1 MGAEN
6 TLQLV
11 LDANTNVLTAIY
23 TPPPR
28 PDTDDPA
35 PVAGT
40 ADAQAA
46 SDDAS
51 ATDAAAPSQS
61 AAPVT
66 EHDSEQD
73 GDTAVAVDSAEAAA
87 AAPYINPDLPSW
99 DALTA
104 SAVAQ
109 GWSAEA
115 LDSHAILGFIDRCR
129 TAREPVMAAV
139 GQVVDGSF
147 ELDLDPSRMAALLVL
162 HPPKGGKPVTLDE
175 LRQALTDRGIVHGVL
190 EKELADTVEQGRR
203 EAVLIAQGTPPTRG
217 TPTRFESL
225 LDRLKPRAQEIDELA
240 QVDYRDLG
248 SLLLVTPGTPLM
260 RRIPPLPGVD
270 GANVLGEAILP
281 DELPDVPFAMDLSGV
296 AVDPEDPLLLRA
308 AISGTPT
315 LINQGVQVN
324 PVVEVDAVNLSTGNI
339 TFEGSLQVRGDIA
352 ATMEVRVTG
361 DVVVNGTIEA
371 ALVEAGGSVTV
382 KGGIIGMADALQDSA
397 ATARTAHIV
406 CGGALKAKFIEN
418 AIISAGLD
426 IDVEREIRQSS
437 IAAGGSINVGPPNT
451 QQSAI
456 TGGQTRALNAVR
468 AGTIGSPSGIP
479 TLVQAGL
486 DPHADIKRS
495 ALTRKRLKMN
505 EEKSKLEQLLMFL
518 QANPQRAPGDVVER
532 ARNTHTKLVAELL
545 ALETEEAQLIRDLQP
560 LHTATIAATRRFC
573 SGVKI
578 QLGNKMQEF
587 LEDQVGGKAGLEEGE
602 IVIR

>member
-1 MGAEN
+1 MDAEN

-28 PDTDDPA
+28 PAVAPAEEDGAPAAEAIEALGGADTASDQAALEPEANAEVTAEVTAEVA
-35 PVAGT
+35 PV
-40 ADAQAA
+40 
-46 SDDAS
+46 
-51 ATDAAAPSQS
+51 
-61 AAPVT
+61 V
-66 EHDSEQD
+66 
-73 GDTAVAVDSAEAAA
+73 
-87 AAPYINPDLPSW
+87 NLDLPSW
-99 DALTA
+99 DTLAAT
-104 SAVAQ
+104 VVEQ
-109 GWSAEA
+109 GWSADA
-115 LDSHAILGFIDRCR
+115 LDNHAVLAFIDRCR
-129 TAREPVMAAV
+129 SAVEPVQFPV

-147 ELDLDPSRMAALLVL
+147 ELELDPTRMTALLTL
-162 HPPKGGKPVTLDE
+162 HPPKGGQPVTLD
-175 LRQALTDRGIVHGVL
+175 ALSHAVADRGIVHGVL
-190 EKELADTVEQGRR
+190 PQAMADAIEQGR
-203 EAVLIAQGTPPTRG
+203 AATVVIAQGTPPTRG

-248 SLLLVTPGTPLM
+248 SLLLVSPGTPLM
-260 RRIPPLPGVD
+260 RRVPPLPGVD
-270 GANVLGEAILP
+270 GTNVLGEPVLP
-281 DELPDVPFAMDLSGV
+281 DEMPDTPFSKDISGV
-296 AVDPEDPLLLRA
+296 EVDPEDPLLLRA
-308 AISGTPT
+308 TIAGTPK
-315 LINQGVQVN
+315 LISQGVQVN
-324 PVVEVDAVNLSTGNI
+324 PMVEVDAVNLSTGNI

-382 KGGIIGMADALQDSA
+382 KGGIIGMAEALQDAA

-418 AIISAGLD
+418 AIISAGQD
-426 IDVEREIRQSS
+426 VEVEREIRQSS
-437 IAAGGSINVGPPNT
+437 IAAGGSVLVGPPNT

-456 TGGQTRALNAVR
+456 TGGQTRALNVVR

-479 TLVQAGL
+479 TMVQAGL

-505 EEKSKLEQLLMFL
+505 EEKAKLEQLLMFL
-518 QANPQRAPGDVVER
+518 KANPQRAPGDVVER
-532 ARNTHTKLVAELL
+532 ARNTHGKLSGDLL
-545 ALETEEAQLIRDLQP
+545 ALDAEEAQLVRDLQP
-560 LHTATIAATRRFC
+560 LHTAVITATRRFC
-573 SGVKI
+573 SGAKI

>member
-1 MGAEN
+1 MNLAAIERQAGEAEMDAEN

-28 PDTDDPA
+28 PDAAPADD
-35 PVAGT
+35 
-40 ADAQAA
+40 
-46 SDDAS
+46 DDAPAAEASGS
-51 ATDAAAPSQS
+51 AGGDDAPELDADTD
-61 AAPVT
+61 
-66 EHDSEQD
+66 
-73 GDTAVAVDSAEAAA
+73 VAVDT
-87 AAPYINPDLPSW
+87 APHINLDLPTW

-104 SAVAQ
+104 AVVAQ
-109 GWSAEA
+109 GWTADA
-115 LDSHAILGFIDRCR
+115 LDNHAVLAFIDQCR
-129 TAREPVMAAV
+129 SAAEPVQFPI

-147 ELDLDPSRMAALLVL
+147 ELELDPTRMAALLTL
-162 HPPKGGKPVTLDE
+162 HPPKGGQPVTLDM
-175 LRQALTDRGIVHGVL
+175 LRHAVADRGIVHGVL
-190 EKELADTVEQGRR
+190 EAAMAEAVEQGRS
-203 EAVLIAQGTPPTRG
+203 ATVMIAQGTPPTRG

-248 SLLLVTPGTPLM
+248 SLLLVSPGTPLM
-260 RRIPPLPGVD
+260 RRVPPLPGVD
-270 GANVLGEAILP
+270 GTNVLGEPVLP
-281 DELPDVPFAMDLSGV
+281 DEMPDTPFSKDISGV
-296 AVDPEDPLLLRA
+296 EVDPEDPLLLRA
-308 AISGTPT
+308 TIAGTPK
-315 LINQGVQVN
+315 LISQGVQVN
-324 PVVEVDAVNLSTGNI
+324 PMVEVDAVNLSTGNI

-382 KGGIIGMADALQDSA
+382 KGGIIGMAEALQDAA

-418 AIISAGLD
+418 AIISAGQD
-426 IDVEREIRQSS
+426 VEVEREIRQSS
-437 IAAGGSINVGPPNT
+437 IAAGGSVLVGPPNT

-468 AGTIGSPSGIP
+468 AGTIGSPSGVP

-505 EEKSKLEQLLMFL
+505 EEKAKLEQLLMFL
-518 QANPQRAPGDVVER
+518 KANPQRAPGDVVER
-532 ARNTHTKLVAELL
+532 ARNTHGKLSGELL
-545 ALETEEAQLIRDLQP
+545 ALDAEEAQLVRDLLP
-560 LHTATIAATRRFC
+560 LHTAVITATRRFC
-573 SGVKI
+573 SGAKI

>member
-1 MGAEN
+1 MDAEN

-11 LDANTNVLTAIY
+11 LDATTNVLTALY

-28 PDTDDPA
+28 PEATLPDDDPTAHAASTDAAPADASGEAASEQDTDTDTAIAVDPA
-35 PVAGT
+35 P
-40 ADAQAA
+40 
-46 SDDAS
+46 
-51 ATDAAAPSQS
+51 
-61 AAPVT
+61 
-66 EHDSEQD
+66 H
-73 GDTAVAVDSAEAAA
+73 
-87 AAPYINPDLPSW
+87 INPDAPTW
-99 DALTA
+99 DTLTA
-104 SAVAQ
+104 AAVAQ
-109 GWSAEA
+109 GWSADA
-115 LDSHAILGFIDRCR
+115 LDNHAALAFIERCR
-129 TAREPVMAAV
+129 SATEPVQFPV

-147 ELDLDPSRMAALLVL
+147 ELELDPSRMSALLTL
-162 HPPKGGKPVTLDE
+162 HPPKGGQPVTLDMI
-175 LRQALTDRGIVHGVL
+175 RQAIADRGIVHGVL
-190 EKELADTVEQGRR
+190 EQALAEAVEQGRR
-203 EAVLIAQGTPPTRG
+203 ETVLIAQGTPPTRG

-248 SLLLVTPGTPLM
+248 SLLLVSPGTPLM

-270 GANVLGEAILP
+270 GTNVLGEPVLP
-281 DELPDVPFAMDLSGV
+281 DEMPDTPFSKELSGV

-308 AISGTPT
+308 TIAGTPT
-315 LINQGVQVN
+315 LISQGVQVN
-324 PVVEVDAVNLSTGNI
+324 PMVEVDAVNLSTGNI

-382 KGGIIGMADALQDSA
+382 KGGIIGMAEALQDAA

-406 CGGALKAKFIEN
+406 CGGTLKAKFIEN
-418 AIISAGLD
+418 AIISAGKD
-426 IDVEREIRQSS
+426 VDVEREIRQSS
-437 IAAGGSINVGPPNT
+437 IAAGGSVLVGPPNT

-468 AGTIGSPSGIP
+468 AGTLGSPSGIP
-479 TLVQAGL
+479 TLIQAGL

-505 EEKSKLEQLLMFL
+505 EEKAKLEQLLMFL
-518 QANPQRAPGDVVER
+518 QANPQRAPADVAER
-532 ARNTHTKLVAELL
+532 ARNTHVKLAGDLL
-545 ALETEEAQLIRDLQP
+545 ALEEEEGQLIRDLQP
-560 LHTATIAATRRFC
+560 LHTAMITATRRFC
-573 SGVKI
+573 SGTKI